1 MSGPTN
7 NRPTAGATV
16 VPENFRTITRS
27 SYQPC
32 DAVRCP
38 GRRNRDE
45 LRLWITDASGCVPRY
60 IWCYILIYAPVAN
73 RTRPREPGPVT
84 HRGLRMVFGFIG
96 AFRCLKLPGPRSATA
111 HARTASMTRTHS
123 DRRPRDASPNRRPP
137 YPTCTWHATEP
148 QLDVR
153 AHPDH
158 YPTMSN
164 LLARARPQGEWT
176 HGEWTHGK
184 CGWFA
189 RSTENSIKR
198 GPTSHRGCV

>member
-1 MSGPTN
+1 MRRSAVPWSTEPRCYACGYHVRCSAAFGVIFPVLYPLYTRSGA
-7 NRPTAGATV
+7 PTARGDAHRK
-16 VPENFRTITRS
+16 RTAGPGCAVTGTADFGWSFGS
-27 SYQPC
+27 S
-32 DAVRCP
+32 V
-38 GRRNRDE
+38 
-45 LRLWITDASGCVPRY
+45 
-60 IWCYILIYAPVAN
+60 
-73 RTRPREPGPVT
+73 
-84 HRGLRMVFGFIG
+84 
-96 AFRCLKLPGPRSATA
+96 RSAVSDSPLH
-111 HARTASMTRTHS
+111 HARTAFQCDTDTL
-123 DRRPRDASPNRRPP
+123 RPPTTRDASPNRRPP